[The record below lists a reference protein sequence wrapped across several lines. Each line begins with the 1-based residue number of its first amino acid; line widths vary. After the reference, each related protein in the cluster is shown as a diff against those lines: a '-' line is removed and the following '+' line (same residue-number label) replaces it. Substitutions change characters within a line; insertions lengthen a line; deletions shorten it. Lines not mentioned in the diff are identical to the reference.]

1 MYHYFNNIKI
11 VNSILKDKF
20 HVSALPWLV
29 LFFLLCCY
37 HHARKLNG
45 IIKIAIIG
53 KYYLLAKVS
62 CSLIFSTVIF
72 QFLLKDR
79 KGKTLVEEYD
89 KYENTPLHVA
99 AKKGYVRIVQV
110 RFFPL

>member
-1 MYHYFNNIKI
+1 M
-11 VNSILKDKF
+11 V
-20 HVSALPWLV
+20 A
-29 LFFLLCCY
+29 
-37 HHARKLNG
+37 
-45 IIKIAIIG
+45 
-53 KYYLLAKVS
+53 
-62 CSLIFSTVIF
+62 F

-110 RFFPL
+110 SRPLFSVTQLEVINDSLFCDRFLNAELETSNLYDFEKSPSSAK

>member
-1 MYHYFNNIKI
+1 MSF
-11 VNSILKDKF
+11 S
-20 HVSALPWLV
+20 LV
-29 LFFLLCCY
+29 
-37 HHARKLNG
+37 A
-45 IIKIAIIG
+45 
-53 KYYLLAKVS
+53 
-62 CSLIFSTVIF
+62 F

-110 RFFPL
+110 SRPLFSVTQLEVINESLFCDRFLNAELQTRNLYDFEKSPSRAKYSTPNVIGSCL